1 MMYIHAYQSYI
12 WNTILSRRVEL
23 YGCDKPVI
31 GDLVQ
36 LDQGKAPAPIED
48 EEVFDTI
55 VDSETKNKPNNLPS
69 VKVLKTLEDCQ
80 AFTIYD
86 VVLPLVGYNI
96 IYPANELGDQY
107 LKIIRQDGLDPD
119 KLYRSQASVSPS
131 WKMQTVWFFIDFVES
146 RVF

>member
-36 LDQGKAPAPIED
+36 LDQGKALDTMED
-48 EEVFDTI
+48 HDAFET
-55 VDSETKNKPNNLPS
+55 VDHAQNKNKPNNLPS
-69 VKVLKTLEDCQ
+69 VKVLKTLEDCK

-96 IYPANELGDQY
+96 VYPENELGDQY

-119 KLYRSQASVSPS
+119 KLYRSQASVSQPFHSFLPPS
-131 WKMQTVWFFIDFVES
+131 
-146 RVF
+146 

>member
-1 MMYIHAYQSYI
+1 MYIHAYQSYI

-31 GDLVQ
+31 GDLVL
-36 LDQGKAPAPIED
+36 LDSGKTHELIED
-48 EEVFDTI
+48 EEAFETI
-55 VDSETKNKPNNLPS
+55 DDAQAKPKSNNTPS
-69 VKVLKTLEDCQ
+69 VKVLKTVEDCE

-96 IYPANELGDQY
+96 VYPENELGDQY

-119 KLYRSQASVSPS
+119 KLYRSQA
-131 WKMQTVWFFIDFVES
+131 
-146 RVF
+146 